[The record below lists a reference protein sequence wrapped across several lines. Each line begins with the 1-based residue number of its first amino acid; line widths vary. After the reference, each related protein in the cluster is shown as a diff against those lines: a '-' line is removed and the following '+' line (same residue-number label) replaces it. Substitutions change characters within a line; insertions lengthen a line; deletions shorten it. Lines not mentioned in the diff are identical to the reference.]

1 MGRSVSYINNAEYV
15 LYFTF
20 DNDENMDDFRWDD
33 FKDNLKYEIKA
44 KCKSFYE
51 CRKWDNNETLIFLEN
66 ELAEIAL
73 SEYCG
78 LYSLSIKAKDDDFN
92 WSDNKTKE
100 GLAKNFVHQIRS
112 RLENALKN
120 CGVKILN
127 RLGTFSN
134 GEAVFE
140 LAK

>member
-20 DNDENMDDFRWDD
+20 DNDENIDDFEWDN
-33 FKDNLKYEIKA
+33 FKLNLISEIKS

-51 CRKWDNNETLIFLEN
+51 CEKWDDREVFIFLEN

-78 LYSLSIKAKDDDFN
+78 LYSLSIRAKDDDFY
-92 WSDNKTKE
+92 STYGKAKE
-100 GLAKNFVHQIRS
+100 GLAKNFVNQIRKH
-112 RLENALKN
+112 LEQALNN
-120 CGVKILN
+120 CGVKVLN
-127 RLGTFSN
+127 KIGTFSN